1 MEPNVSEI
9 HVPSGP
15 TSIHQAESFEGLSL
29 QQLIARKD
37 NLEAELK
44 ALGAVLDSHGVNM
57 QTSLTTFD
65 GFPRSDIDVAQVRVT
80 RARII
85 SLRNDWKFLMNKI
98 EKGLHEHHAKYQ
110 ASDEYKN
117 SLNQPQPQT
126 QPQSTPVSQQAPSVP
141 ETPFAKVN
149 SVEPGSPANEAG
161 LKSGDLIRRFG
172 SAIWSNHERLRK
184 VGEVVS
190 QNLGR
195 PILVK
200 VLRGSGS
207 TDQELDLRV
216 TPRQNWGGERYT
228 RLPHCA
234 NMNILFRRG
243 YSANGKDNTSNPV
256 CQECGRMS
264 DVLEVP
270 SGAQNSMP
278 QQVHRRQ

>member
-1 MEPNVSEI
+1 MGLPMEPNIADI

-15 TSIHQAESFEGLSL
+15 TSIHQAASFEGLTL
-29 QQLIARKD
+29 HQLIARKD
-37 NLEAELK
+37 GLEAELK

-85 SLRNDWKFLMNKI
+85 TLRNDWKALMDKI

-117 SLNQPQPQT
+117 SLNRAQPQPPPAALQE
-126 QPQSTPVSQQAPSVP
+126 PSAP

-149 SVEPGSPANEAG
+149 SVESGSPAHEAG
-161 LKSGDLIRRFG
+161 LKPGDQIRRFG
-172 SAIWSNHERLRK
+172 TAIWSNHERLRK
-184 VGEVVS
+184 VGEVVG

-200 VLRGSGS
+200 VSRGTGQQA
-207 TDQELDLRV
+207 QELDLRL
-216 TPRQNWGGERYT
+216 TPRQNWGG
-228 RLPHCA
+228 
-234 NMNILFRRG
+234 RG
-243 YSANGKDNTSNPV
+243 TLG
-256 CQECGRMS
+256 CHI
-264 DVLEVP
+264 VP
-270 SGAQNSMP
+270 I
-278 QQVHRRQ
+278 

>member
-1 MEPNVSEI
+1 MGLPMEPNIAEI

-15 TSIHQAESFEGLSL
+15 TSLHQAESFEGLTL

-44 ALGAVLDSHGVNM
+44 ALGSVLDSHNVTM

-85 SLRNDWKFLMNKI
+85 ALRNDWKSLMDKI

-117 SLNQPQPQT
+117 SLNRPQPQAEPAPT
-126 QPQSTPVSQQAPSVP
+126 SQQTPSVP
-141 ETPFAKVN
+141 ESPFAKVN
-149 SVEPGSPANEAG
+149 TVESGSPANEAG
-161 LKSGDLIRRFG
+161 LKPGDLIRRFG

-190 QNLGR
+190 QNLNR
-195 PILVK
+195 PILVR
-200 VLRGSGS
+200 VSRGTGAQA
-207 TDQELDLRV
+207 QELELRL
-216 TPRQNWGGERYT
+216 TPRQNWGG
-228 RLPHCA
+228 
-234 NMNILFRRG
+234 RG
-243 YSANGKDNTSNPV
+243 TLG
-256 CQECGRMS
+256 CHI
-264 DVLEVP
+264 VP
-270 SGAQNSMP
+270 I
-278 QQVHRRQ
+278 

>member
-1 MEPNVSEI
+1 MEPNIADI

-44 ALGAVLDSHGVNM
+44 ALGAVLDSHGVTM

-85 SLRNDWKFLMNKI
+85 TLRNDWKSLMDKI
-98 EKGLHEHHAKYQ
+98 EKGLHEHHAKYR

-117 SLNQPQPQT
+117 SLNQTRPQPQPAESS
-126 QPQSTPVSQQAPSVP
+126 PQTPAVP

-149 SVEPGSPANEAG
+149 SVEPNSPANEAG

-172 SAIWSNHERLRK
+172 TAIWSNHERLRN
-184 VGEVVS
+184 VGEVVR

-195 PILVK
+195 PIV
-200 VLRGSGS
+200 VRVSRGTGPQA
-207 TDQELDLRV
+207 QELELRL
-216 TPRQNWGGERYT
+216 TPRQNWGG
-228 RLPHCA
+228 
-234 NMNILFRRG
+234 RG
-243 YSANGKDNTSNPV
+243 TLGCHIVPV
-256 CQECGRMS
+256 
-264 DVLEVP
+264 
-270 SGAQNSMP
+270 
-278 QQVHRRQ
+278 

>member
-1 MEPNVSEI
+1 MEPNISEI

-15 TSIHQAESFEGLSL
+15 TSTHQAESFEGLSL

-85 SLRNDWKFLMNKI
+85 TLRNDWKALMDKI

-117 SLNQPQPQT
+117 SLNQPRPQSPQT
-126 QPQSTPVSQQAPSVP
+126 AVLPQTPSVP

-161 LKSGDLIRRFG
+161 LKTGDQIRRFG
-172 SAIWSNHERLRK
+172 TAIWSNHERLRK
-184 VGEVVS
+184 VGEVVG

-195 PILVK
+195 PILVR
-200 VLRGSGS
+200 VLRGTGS
-207 TDQELDLRV
+207 EAQELDLRL
-216 TPRQNWGGERYT
+216 TPRSNWGG
-228 RLPHCA
+228 
-234 NMNILFRRG
+234 RG
-243 YSANGKDNTSNPV
+243 TLGCHIVPV
-256 CQECGRMS
+256 
-264 DVLEVP
+264 
-270 SGAQNSMP
+270 
-278 QQVHRRQ
+278 

>member
-1 MEPNVSEI
+1 MMGLPMEPNIADI

-15 TSIHQAESFEGLSL
+15 TSIHQAESFDGLTL
-29 QQLIARKD
+29 HQLIARKD

-44 ALGAVLDSHGVNM
+44 ALGAVLDSHGVTM

-85 SLRNDWKFLMNKI
+85 VLRNDWKALMDKI

-117 SLNQPQPQT
+117 SLNQPQSQPAPAPQ
-126 QPQSTPVSQQAPSVP
+126 QTPSIP

-161 LKSGDLIRRFG
+161 LKAGDQIRRFG
-172 SAIWSNHERLRK
+172 TAIWSNHERLRK
-184 VGEVVS
+184 VGEVVG

-195 PILVK
+195 PIVVK
-200 VLRGSGS
+200 VSRGTGPQA
-207 TDQELDLRV
+207 QELELRL
-216 TPRQNWGGERYT
+216 TPRQNWGG
-228 RLPHCA
+228 
-234 NMNILFRRG
+234 RG
-243 YSANGKDNTSNPV
+243 TLG
-256 CQECGRMS
+256 CHI
-264 DVLEVP
+264 VP
-270 SGAQNSMP
+270 I
-278 QQVHRRQ
+278 

>member
-1 MEPNVSEI
+1 MEPNISDI

-44 ALGAVLDSHGVNM
+44 ALGAVLDSHGVSM

-65 GFPRSDIDVAQVRVT
+65 GFPRSDIDVAQIRVT

-85 SLRNDWKFLMNKI
+85 ALRNDWKGLMDKI
-98 EKGLHEHHAKYQ
+98 EKGLHDHHAEYQ
-110 ASDEYKN
+110 ASNEYKN
-117 SLNQPQPQT
+117 SSNRSQPQPQVTSTT
-126 QPQSTPVSQQAPSVP
+126 QQTPSVP

-161 LKSGDLIRRFG
+161 LRTGDLIRRFG
-172 SAIWSNHERLRK
+172 AAIWSNHERLRK

-195 PILVK
+195 PIVVK
-200 VLRGSGS
+200 VVRSTGSEAR
-207 TDQELDLRV
+207 ELDLRL
-216 TPRQNWGGERYT
+216 TPRQNWGG
-228 RLPHCA
+228 
-234 NMNILFRRG
+234 RG
-243 YSANGKDNTSNPV
+243 TLG
-256 CQECGRMS
+256 CHI
-264 DVLEVP
+264 VP
-270 SGAQNSMP
+270 I
-278 QQVHRRQ
+278 